1 MNDIPSTGVL
11 GLGIIGSIWARNLH
25 ADGLLAG
32 AWNRT
37 PQPAFPAWKESPA
50 AVAEAAEA
58 LIVVVADPP
67 AVASV
72 LEAALPRLGPRHL
85 VIQSSTIDPA
95 SSRRFAALAA
105 SRGAAYVEA
114 PFTGSKPA
122 AEQRQ
127 TVYYLGGEPAAI
139 ARAEAVLSHLSQKRF
154 VIGAPEQATV
164 LKLATNLQGAAQ
176 IEALCEALA
185 WTRRAGISDD
195 VYFTA
200 LRSHA
205 VWSGMAQL
213 KEPKL
218 RAGDYAPQFSVKHML
233 KDMRLAAQA
242 AGDALPLAAFAA
254 ERLRLAAERGW
265 ADEDF
270 AALYKNVAAQ
280 DASGCDPSCGGVF
293 RPPGSVTGQA

>member
-1 MNDIPSTGVL
+1 MSTTPSTGIL

-37 PQPAFPAWKESPA
+37 PQPAFPAWKDSPA
-50 AVAEAAEA
+50 AVAEAAET

-72 LEAALPRLGPRHL
+72 LESTLPRLGPRHL

-95 SSRRFAALAA
+95 SSRRFTAMVGR
-105 SRGAAYVEA
+105 RGAAYVEA

-127 TVYYLGGEPAAI
+127 TVFYLGGDVAAI
-139 ARAEAVLSHLSQKRF
+139 ARAETVLSHLSQKRF
-154 VIGAPEQATV
+154 VIGAPEQATI
-164 LKLATNLQGAAQ
+164 LKLATNLQGALQ
-176 IEALCEALA
+176 LEALCEALA
-185 WTRRAGISDD
+185 WARRAGISDD
-195 VYFTA
+195 VYFDA

-205 VWSGMAQL
+205 VWSGLAQL

-218 RAGDYAPQFSVKHML
+218 RRRDYAPQFSVKHML
-233 KDMRLAAQA
+233 KDMRLAVAA
-242 AGDALPLAAFAA
+242 AGGALPLAPAVA
-254 ERLRLAAERGW
+254 ERLRLAADRGW

-270 AALYKNVAAQ
+270 AALYKNLE
-280 DASGCDPSCGGVF
+280 P
-293 RPPGSVTGQA
+293 